1 MIRDIMEVST
11 LFSGG
16 KDSGLTTILLEP
28 FFDEINLVTFSFG
41 RDEAWK
47 AASEAARELGHPHR
61 TIILD
66 EEVLESCLELLM
78 KEGYPNGA
86 LNYVHRYAVE
96 HMAKEADNIADGTR
110 RDDRAPLMSMS
121 EIRSLEDRRRV
132 SYIRPLAGWGYKI
145 INQLASRYMEYD
157 VLASDKY
164 PASDFEVGLRH
175 AIAER
180 FGEAEVERIF
190 PAKHTHSRVIR
201 RKSVE

>member
-1 MIRDIMEVST
+1 MEVST

-28 FFDEINLVTFSFG
+28 FFDEVNLVTFSFG
-41 RDEAWK
+41 RDEAWRI
-47 AASEAARELGHPHR
+47 ASDAARELGHPHR
-61 TIILD
+61 TVVLD
-66 EEVLESCLELLM
+66 DEVLERCLELLM

-86 LNYVHRYAVE
+86 LNYVHRCAVE
-96 HMAKEADNIADGTR
+96 SLAGEAEYIADGTR
-110 RDDRAPLMSMS
+110 RDDRAPVMSMS

-132 SYIRPLAGWGYKI
+132 SYIRPLAGWGYKV

-175 AIAER
+175 VIAER
-180 FGEAEVERIF
+180 FGETEVNRIF
-190 PAKHTHSRVIR
+190 PAKHSHSRVIR